1 MWDFVLLGLFK
12 PNPFRK
18 EQRADT
24 DYPHRQKK
32 HPDLV
37 AFALMLMAKGMNSI
51 APQSLNSF
59 LSFSL
64 YIFGWMCIRYV
75 YRQTGQEIF
84 LKNKGWNT
92 CTEINLPKVNTEI
105 GAYIP
110 RKKMYQ
116 NMYNR
121 LALTKLHMKVS
132 KRKICRQN
140 FANLSELFSF

>member
-24 DYPHRQKK
+24 DYPHWQKK

-37 AFALMLMAKGMNSI
+37 AFAVMLMAKGMNSI
-51 APQSLNSF
+51 APQNLNSF

-75 YRQTGQEIF
+75 YRQTGQKIF

-92 CTEINLPKVNTEI
+92 RTEINLPKVSTER

-110 RKKMYQ
+110 RK
-116 NMYNR
+116 
-121 LALTKLHMKVS
+121 
-132 KRKICRQN
+132 
-140 FANLSELFSF
+140 

>member
-105 GAYIP
+105 RAYIP